1 MAIADR
7 VTDDFQKIKSRAH
20 NMYTDHTGRGAS
32 VKTRPGRVYW
42 FVWPN
47 VHQASLY
54 LAATAE
60 NPAERPFW
68 ALMILKKLFSRVV
81 HNHVHVVTTTSRQHA
96 TSPRLLVAE
105 PQFQCLVAANC
116 NCCAS
121 EQFLQDF

>member
-7 VTDDFQKIKSRAH
+7 VTHDFQNNAPRAH
-20 NMYTDHTGRGAS
+20 NMYTGYTGRGAS
-32 VKTRPGRVYW
+32 VKTRPGRVYLFW

-68 ALMILKKLFSRVV
+68 ALMILKKIVL
-81 HNHVHVVTTTSRQHA
+81 
-96 TSPRLLVAE
+96 
-105 PQFQCLVAANC
+105 
-116 NCCAS
+116 
-121 EQFLQDF
+121 

>member
-7 VTDDFQKIKSRAH
+7 VTNDFQKNVSRAH
-20 NMYTDHTGRGAS
+20 NMYTNHTGLGAS

-68 ALMILKKLFSRVV
+68 ALMILKKIVL
-81 HNHVHVVTTTSRQHA
+81 
-96 TSPRLLVAE
+96 
-105 PQFQCLVAANC
+105 
-116 NCCAS
+116 
-121 EQFLQDF
+121 